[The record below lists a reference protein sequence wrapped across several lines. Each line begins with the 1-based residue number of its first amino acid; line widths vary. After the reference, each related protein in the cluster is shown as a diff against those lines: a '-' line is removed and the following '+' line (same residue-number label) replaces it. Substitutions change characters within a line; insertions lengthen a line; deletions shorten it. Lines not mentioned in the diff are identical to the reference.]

1 MKIGIDGFALG
12 LKQGT
17 GLSTYARELAGNLG
31 AGGHEVSILYGLN
44 GIGRE
49 PKLRW
54 ERFMQSLGVNGES
67 GVEDWRQW
75 ALHAGLHAVASL
87 LRLPPDP
94 KRLLP
99 TATTSERRMPEGIPN
114 AADIYNIPSL
124 YRASQA
130 LAATTGRP
138 LRIKR
143 IPGIE
148 LFHLTSPLPVR
159 MEGVPNIVTAHD
171 VIPLVF
177 PHSTEINLKHYRRIM
192 EASLY
197 RADGVFVVS
206 EHSKRDLLAL
216 FELPEDRIHVTY
228 QSVNIPQSFRQVDHD
243 YLARFLKTNFRLS
256 PGGYFLFL
264 GAIEPKKN
272 VMRLLDASLLAR
284 TGLPLV
290 LAGKYGWLFEEER
303 RRIMALTEN
312 RNTKKRVRRF
322 DYLRRIQQMYLLKG
336 ARALVFPSLYEG
348 FGLPVL
354 EAMQM
359 GVPVIT
365 SNNSSLPEVAADAAY
380 LINPMDVHEIAH
392 AMERLAEDDT
402 LHESLAEKGL
412 VRAQWF
418 SPERHLERLQSAY
431 RQVLAQ

>member
-1 MKIGIDGFALG
+1 
-12 LKQGT
+12 
-17 GLSTYARELAGNLG
+17 
-31 AGGHEVSILYGLN
+31 
-44 GIGRE
+44 
-49 PKLRW
+49 
-54 ERFMQSLGVNGES
+54 
-67 GVEDWRQW
+67 
-75 ALHAGLHAVASL
+75 
-87 LRLPPDP
+87 
-94 KRLLP
+94 
-99 TATTSERRMPEGIPN
+99 
-114 AADIYNIPSL
+114 
-124 YRASQA
+124 
-130 LAATTGRP
+130 
-138 LRIKR
+138 
-143 IPGIE
+143 
-148 LFHLTSPLPVR
+148 

-192 EASLY
+192 EASLH

-216 FELPEDRIHVTY
+216 FDLPEDRIHVTY
-228 QSVNIPQSFRQVDHD
+228 QSVDIPQSVRQVDHD
-243 YLARFLKTNFRLS
+243 HLAQFLETNFGLS

-272 VMRLLDASLLAR
+272 LMRLLDAHSIAQLE
-284 TGLPLV
+284 LPLV
-290 LAGKYGWLFEEER
+290 LAGKYGWLFKDEH
-303 RRIMALTEN
+303 RRIEVMKSN
-312 RNTKKRVRRF
+312 RNSRRYIQKL
-322 DYLRRIQQMYLLKG
+322 DYLHRVQQMYLLKG

-380 LINPMDVHEIAH
+380 LIDPMDVQEIAH
-392 AMERLAEDDT
+392 AMEQLAEDDT
-402 LHESLAEKGL
+402 LHESLADKGL

>member
-31 AGGHEVSILYGLN
+31 AGGHEVSVLYGLN

-49 PKLRW
+49 PRLRW

-75 ALHAGLHAVASL
+75 ALHAGLHAVAGL

-94 KRLLP
+94 KRILP
-99 TATTSERRMPEGIPN
+99 TATTSERRIPEGIPD
-114 AADIYNIPSL
+114 AADIYNIPSV

-138 LRIKR
+138 LRIGR

-192 EASLY
+192 EASLH

-216 FELPEDRIHVTY
+216 FDLPEDRIHVTY
-228 QSVNIPQSFRQVDHD
+228 QSVDIPQSVRQVDHD
-243 YLARFLKTNFRLS
+243 HLARFLETNFGLS

-272 VMRLLDASLLAR
+272 LMRLLDAHSIAQLE
-284 TGLPLV
+284 LPLV
-290 LAGKYGWLFEEER
+290 LAGKYGWLFKDEH
-303 RRIMALTEN
+303 RRIEVMKSN
-312 RNTKKRVRRF
+312 RNSRRYIQKL
-322 DYLRRIQQMYLLKG
+322 DYLHRVQQMYLLKG

-380 LINPMDVHEIAH
+380 LIDPMDVQEIAH

-402 LHESLAEKGL
+402 LHESLADKGL